1 MSNIQING
9 NMGDKE
15 YLSDSLNMQ
24 KFIADNYNSFA
35 SECSNP
41 NLKNEC
47 LNLLKEE
54 HMIQTEIYDEMSKR
68 GWYQVQQAD
77 QIQIN
82 QAVQKYMSGA

>member
-15 YLSDSLNMQ
+15 YLSDSINMQ
-24 KFIADNYNSFA
+24 KFISDNYNSFA
-35 SECSNP
+35 SECSDT

-54 HMIQTEIYDEMSKR
+54 HMIQNEIYDEMSKR
-68 GWYQVQQAD
+68 GWYQVQKAD
-77 QIQIN
+77 QN
-82 QAVQKYMSGA
+82 QVDMAAQKYMKG